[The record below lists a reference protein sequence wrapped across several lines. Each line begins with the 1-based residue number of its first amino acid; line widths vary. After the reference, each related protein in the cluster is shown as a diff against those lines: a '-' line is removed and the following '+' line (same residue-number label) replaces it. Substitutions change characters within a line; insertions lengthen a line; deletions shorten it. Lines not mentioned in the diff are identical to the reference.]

1 MLSHISWTEYLLI
14 ILLLLV
20 IWYVFIG
27 LQFYSVELKDLLTGK
42 RKIELLIPK
51 KAKEK
56 MNSDNPSKTLGGEQ
70 IDKPLQKEASLT
82 EKPDNTFKEIENL
95 IEKLKEAIADA
106 SHKKYIRQ
114 ELFHY
119 LQLIIKEYPGLKNS
133 SYRPTIN
140 EFIVSECEKQGSIA
154 MNEEEAEMLWR

>member
-27 LQFYSVELKDLLTGK
+27 LRFYSVELKDLLTGK
-42 RKIELLIPK
+42 RKIELLTSK
-51 KAKEK
+51 KTKEI
-56 MNSDNPSKTLGGEQ
+56 NSDNHSKSPKEEQ
-70 IDKPLQKEASLT
+70 DDKQLQEEAYLT
-82 EKPDNTFKEIENL
+82 ENPDNPFKEIEEL
-95 IEKLKEAIADA
+95 VEKLKEAIADA